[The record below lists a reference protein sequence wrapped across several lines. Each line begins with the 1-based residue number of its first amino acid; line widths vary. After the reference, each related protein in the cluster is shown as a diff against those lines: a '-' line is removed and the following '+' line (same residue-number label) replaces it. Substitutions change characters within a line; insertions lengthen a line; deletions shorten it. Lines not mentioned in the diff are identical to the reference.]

1 MHAAYTGPVRFID
14 RFTVLRGMRYIE
26 GLSQEELAAAVGV
39 SRRTISSLE
48 RGRST
53 PSLTLAIALAHR
65 LEISVEDLFPESD
78 RR

>member
-1 MHAAYTGPVRFID
+1 MGDGYTGPVRFLD
-14 RFTVLRGMRYIE
+14 RFTVLRGMRFIE
-26 GLSQEELAAAVGV
+26 GLSQEELAAAVGA

-53 PSLTLAIALAHR
+53 PSLTLAVALARR
-65 LEISVEDLFPESD
+65 LDIAVEDLFPESD